1 MKKIARRIISLIL
14 VVCMFFTVNSSTIY
28 AKEISDNF
36 DNYIMSLEG
45 PSTTFE
51 GTLVQ
56 NEQGDYVGTLR
67 SGMTTVTCVLSGRT
81 GGIATLYQV
90 YIRWK
95 GTNQVQSIQASNLS
109 ITDAN
114 MLHDQTPFFSKDF
127 FIQGLS
133 ATSGYKPIGT
143 CTIPES
149 ISKVHI
155 KTTGLCAYFYNE
167 DFWIS
172 LGEINGTLSV

>member
-1 MKKIARRIISLIL
+1 MRDLRKWESDGVLTGDLSSWQRSA
-14 VVCMFFTVNSSTIY
+14 FTADEVTFSS
-28 AKEISDNF
+28 
-36 DNYIMSLEG
+36 
-45 PSTTFE
+45 
-51 GTLVQ
+51 
-56 NEQGDYVGTLR
+56 
-67 SGMTTVTCVLSGRT
+67 
-81 GGIATLYQV
+81 
-90 YIRWK
+90 
-95 GTNQVQSIQASNLS
+95 SNLS